1 MCRWVLQDVNN
12 GADDENDFYANTP
25 DEAALCCQFAVCSG
39 EEKNL
44 AKGMRTQN
52 YHMKNL
58 KMLEDEERKVIVIDA
73 DSEDENMYVC
83 GRGGGVFPGAFP
95 PSSPGV
101 ASRRPAP
108 RNDDHVDDVQEF
120 M

>member
-1 MCRWVLQDVNN
+1 MCRWVLQDYSN

-25 DEAALCCQFAVCSG
+25 DVAARCCQFAVCSG

-58 KMLEDEERKVIVIDA
+58 KMQEDEERVIIVIDA
-73 DSEDENMYVC
+73 DSEDENFMNVQPEMNRKMLDECEKDDNMYVDVEKRSLS
-83 GRGGGVFPGAFP
+83 G
-95 PSSPGV
+95 SISPL
-101 ASRRPAP
+101 
-108 RNDDHVDDVQEF
+108 
-120 M
+120 